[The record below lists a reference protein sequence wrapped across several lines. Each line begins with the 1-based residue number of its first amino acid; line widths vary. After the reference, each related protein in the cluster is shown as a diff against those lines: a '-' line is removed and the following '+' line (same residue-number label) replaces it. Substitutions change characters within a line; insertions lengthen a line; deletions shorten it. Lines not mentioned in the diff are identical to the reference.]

1 MDPFDSISGV
11 NKMSAGVETV
21 NSDTFETTV
30 LKSDK
35 PVFVDFWATWCPPCK
50 RIAPFVEEL
59 AKDYAGRAGVVKI
72 DVDESG
78 DIASR
83 YGITS
88 VPTLMVF
95 KGGQPVEA
103 VAGAMPKSEMSRMI
117 DKHL

>member
-1 MDPFDSISGV
+1 MAEGV
-11 NKMSAGVETV
+11 LKVTDA
-21 NSDTFETTV
+21 DFEQSV

-59 AKDYAGRAGVVKI
+59 AKDYAGRAIVAKI
-72 DVDESG
+72 DVEESN
-78 DIASR
+78 AVSSR

-95 KGGQPVEA
+95 KNGQPVEA
-103 VAGAMPKSEMSRMI
+103 VAGAVPKDHMAKMI

>member
-1 MDPFDSISGV
+1 MAGAILSVSDADFDT
-11 NKMSAGVETV
+11 K
-21 NSDTFETTV
+21 V
-30 LKSDK
+30 LQSEV

-59 AKDYAGRAGVVKI
+59 AKDYDGKAVVAKV
-72 DVDESG
+72 DVDEAGSV
-78 DIASR
+78 AAR

-103 VAGAMPKSEMSRMI
+103 QAGAVPKDHMAKMI